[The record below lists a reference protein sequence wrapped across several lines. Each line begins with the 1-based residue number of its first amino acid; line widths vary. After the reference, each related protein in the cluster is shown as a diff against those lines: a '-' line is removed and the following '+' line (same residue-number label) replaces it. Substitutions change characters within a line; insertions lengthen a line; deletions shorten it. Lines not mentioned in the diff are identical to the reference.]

1 MLIGRESER
10 AAIQALMT
18 AARVGQSAI
27 LVLTGQAGI
36 GKTALLDDAGT
47 AAAGMRLLRATGI
60 ESEAEVPFGALL
72 QLLRPALVHLDRI
85 PAPQAGALAS
95 ALALRPGT
103 GDDRFAVGAATLSL
117 LSRFAE
123 DGPLAV
129 LIDDAHLLD
138 LPSAQALT
146 FAARRLTADPIAVL
160 AALREGYDGP
170 FTEADLPVL
179 RVGGLSS
186 GASGDLLAAYG
197 KRPGEP
203 ALARLYALTG
213 GNPLAVLELAEE
225 VEALVAAPAGTPVTV
240 PASLARAFARR
251 VDRLSTA
258 ARTVVLVAAAGGGDI
273 DLLAAACR
281 LLGVDLA
288 ALDEAQEAGLLTVS
302 GAGVAFRHDLVR
314 SAVYSDAAPALR
326 RAVHSA
332 LAATLPVADTDRRAW
347 HLGEAA
353 IGPDEVVAGTL
364 AAVGR
369 SARGRSAHAVASGA
383 FERAARLSPDPRDR
397 LDRLVSAAESAWQA
411 GLGARAGALVTSA
424 SALGPAPAV
433 RAVIAGLA
441 GDIAA
446 RTGSV
451 EQARDILMAGGTDI
465 ADIDP
470 DAAVML
476 LADAIQACFFLGDTT
491 TVLQVAASIGGLAP
505 RVTSARSRL
514 VGALAVGVADVLA
527 GRGGPAAIRWVVQQV
542 ALTDPLVE
550 DPRVAPWLVI
560 GPLFLRESGTGRD
573 LVDVVVDSLRRR
585 SVIGG
590 LPFLLFYVG
599 RDQATTDRWDVA
611 ELTYTE
617 GIHLAREAN
626 QPVDLAA
633 CLAGL
638 AWLEARQG
646 REAACRTH
654 ADEVTLLCA
663 PRNLATF
670 QCWSLFAVGEL
681 ELGRG
686 RPEVAVGHLDRLEA
700 LLTEL
705 RLVDV
710 DISPAPELVEALVRA
725 GRDDEARELAAR
737 YVVRAVAKGQPW
749 ALARA
754 ARAQALTCPDS
765 EIDEHAGRAFEQHA
779 LTLDTFEL
787 ARTQLAYGARLR
799 RARRRVDARPPLRA
813 ALASFEALGAAPWAD
828 QAAGELRATGETA
841 QRRGTRALDGLTP
854 QELQVA
860 RLLAEGR
867 TTREAAAA
875 LFLSPKT
882 VEYHLRHVYAKLG
895 IRSRT
900 ELAAGLA
907 TRSRAGIGPDSQA
920 AT

>member
-1 MLIGRESER
+1 MLIGRDTER
-10 AAIQALMT
+10 AVIRALV
-18 AARVGQSAI
+18 AGARVGQSAV
-27 LVLTGQAGI
+27 LVLTGEAGI

-47 AAAGMRLLRATGI
+47 AAAGMRLLRATGT

-72 QLLRPALVHLDRI
+72 QLLRPALVQLDSI

-123 DGPLAV
+123 DRPLAV

-160 AALREGYDGP
+160 AAVRDGSTGP
-170 FTEADLPVL
+170 FTGADLPVL
-179 RVGGLSS
+179 HIGGLSPD
-186 GASGDLLAAYG
+186 ASGNLLAAHG
-197 KRPGEP
+197 RRPGEP
-203 ALARLYALTG
+203 ALARLHALTG
-213 GNPLAVLELAEE
+213 GNPLAVLELADE
-225 VEALVAAPAGTPVTV
+225 VDALVAAPFGTPVTV

-251 VDRLSTA
+251 VDRLSEA
-258 ARTVVLVAAAGGGDI
+258 ARTVVLVAAAGAGDI
-273 DLLAAACR
+273 DVVTRACG
-281 LLGVDLA
+281 LLGVDLSG
-288 ALDEAQEAGLLTVS
+288 LDEAEEAGLLTV
-302 GAGVAFRHDLVR
+302 AGPGIAFRHDLVR
-314 SAVYSDAAPALR
+314 SAVYSDAAPGLR
-326 RAVHSA
+326 RAVHRAVAAA
-332 LAATLPVADTDRRAW
+332 LPPQDTDRRAW

-353 IGPDEVVAGTL
+353 LGPDESVAGTL

-369 SARGRSAHAVASGA
+369 SARSRSAHAVASGA

-411 GLGARAGALVTSA
+411 GLGDRAGALVTRAGVLDPS
-424 SALGPAPAV
+424 PAV

-441 GDIAA
+441 GSIAA

-451 EQARDILMAGGTDI
+451 EQARDLLVAGGTDI
-465 ADIDP
+465 ADTDP
-470 DAAVML
+470 DTAVML
-476 LADAIQACFFLGDTT
+476 LADAILACFFLGDTT
-491 TVLQVAASIGGLAP
+491 TIVQAAGTIGVLTP
-505 RVTSARSRL
+505 RLTTSRSRL
-514 VGALAVGVADVLA
+514 VGATAVGVAEVLA
-527 GRGGPAAIRWVVQQV
+527 GRGGPAAIRQAVQQI
-542 ALTDPLVE
+542 APTDPVVE

-560 GPLFLRESGTGRD
+560 GPLFLRERGTGRL
-573 LVDVVVDSLRRR
+573 LVDTVVDSLRRR
-585 SVIGG
+585 SVVGS
-590 LPFLLFYVG
+590 LPLLLFHVG

-617 GIHLAREAN
+617 GIHLAREAG
-626 QPVDLAA
+626 QAADLAA

-646 REAACRTH
+646 REAACRRH
-654 ADEVTLLCA
+654 ADEATLLCA
-663 PRNLATF
+663 PRNLALF
-670 QCWSLFAVGEL
+670 QCWTLFAVGEL

-686 RPEVAVGHLDRLEA
+686 RSEVALGHLERLDA

-725 GRDDEARELAAR
+725 GRDDDACEVAAR
-737 YVVRAVAKGQPW
+737 YVARAVAKGQPW

-754 ARAQALTCPDS
+754 ARTQALTCPD
-765 EIDEHAGRAFEQHA
+765 EEVDEHVGRALEQHA
-779 LTLDTFEL
+779 RTLDAFEL

-867 TTREAAAA
+867 TTKEAAAA

-882 VEYHLRHVYAKLG
+882 VEYHLRHVYGKLG

-907 TRSRAGIGPDSQA
+907 TRN
-920 AT
+920 